1 MPRHVRHQRI
11 DVQGNALDD
20 AVLRMTEDQ
29 MLVNQALVEKIF
41 ACERS
46 QASLR
51 DSEQK
56 LHELLAYQRAKRD
69 AERKELSREI
79 HDSLGQNLLALR
91 MDIVSLHQH
100 TGERHARLHGWVGAA
115 LDNLDLTLRTVKHL
129 LSELRPAGFDLG
141 VQSTVEIEARR
152 FQLASGIA
160 CTVQV
165 AGDLDALATGDD
177 TLMSVYR
184 VLQES
189 LNNVFRHSL
198 ASRVRVSLAHADKVL
213 ELTIADNGIGF
224 DVAAPPKASSFGLSA
239 QREQVA
245 ALGGTLEVASERSH
259 GTRITL
265 RLPLD
270 A

>member
-1 MPRHVRHQRI
+1 MPSLVRNQSV
-11 DVQGNALDD
+11 DAQGDALES

-56 LHELLAYQRAKRD
+56 LHELLAHQRARRD

-141 VQSTVEIEARR
+141 LQSTVEIEARR
-152 FQLASGIA
+152 FSLASGIA

-165 AGDLDALATGDD
+165 AGDLDALVTGEDK
-177 TLMSVYR
+177 LMSVYR
-184 VLQES
+184 VLQEA

-198 ASRVRVSLAHADKVL
+198 ASRVRVTLGHAGNTL
-213 ELTIADNGIGF
+213 ELTIEDNGIGF
-224 DVAAPPKASSFGLSA
+224 DLAAPPKASSFGLPT

-245 ALGGTLEVASERSH
+245 ALGGTLEVASERMH
-259 GTRITL
+259 GTRLTL
-265 RLPLD
+265 RLPV
-270 A
+270 AP

>member
-1 MPRHVRHQRI
+1 MPSRVRNQKA
-11 DVQGNALDD
+11 DAQGDALQS

-51 DSEQK
+51 EYEQK
-56 LHELLAYQRAKRD
+56 LHELLAHQRARRD

-79 HDSLGQNLLALR
+79 HDSLAQNLLALR
-91 MDIVSLHQH
+91 MDIVSLYQH
-100 TGERHARLHGWVGAA
+100 TGERHARLHRRVSAA
-115 LDNLDLTLRTVKHL
+115 LENLDLTLHTVKHL

-152 FQLASGIA
+152 FSLASGIA

-165 AGDLDALATGDD
+165 AGDLDALVTGEDK
-177 TLMSVYR
+177 LMSVYR
-184 VLQES
+184 VLQEA

-198 ASRVRVSLAHADKVL
+198 ASRVRVTLVHADATL
-213 ELTIADNGIGF
+213 ELTIDDNGIGF
-224 DVAAPPKASSFGLSA
+224 DLAAPPKASSFGLSI

-245 ALGGTLEVASERSH
+245 ALGGTLEVISERTH

-265 RLPLD
+265 RLPVD